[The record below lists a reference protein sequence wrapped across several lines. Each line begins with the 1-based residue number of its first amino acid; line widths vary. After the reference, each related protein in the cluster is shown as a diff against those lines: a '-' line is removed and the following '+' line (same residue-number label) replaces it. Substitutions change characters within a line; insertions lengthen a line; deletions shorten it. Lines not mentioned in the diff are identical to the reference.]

1 MRHVYW
7 VLSGPKMSL
16 GPNLKKTKECG
27 ICAEDV
33 LIMHYYAFVHAA
45 SLAPSGTDKALTI
58 RTVRNRN
65 CSELFGFEKLK
76 KCADIIR
83 NWPTTSTSL
92 EKSFGQISTHHK
104 TQSGFIHCETLL
116 ALHNSMGPSQE
127 FMKAFCATCRA
138 HNIKMD

>member
-1 MRHVYW
+1 MSNVSIQPILINTMRIIIILVCRANNFEVIKRDNNAQLPAQSAFDPVGRLLERYW
-7 VLSGPKMSL
+7 SSFG
-16 GPNLKKTKECG
+16 
-27 ICAEDV
+27 
-33 LIMHYYAFVHAA
+33 
-45 SLAPSGTDKALTI
+45 
-58 RTVRNRN
+58 RN
-65 CSELFGFEKLK
+65 GFEKLK